1 MPEFLSTFLRDLV
14 HHIRFVDIIDI
25 AFISFFL
32 YAIINW
38 LRQSVSW
45 KAMLS
50 VFILVAVYFLA
61 RFFDMYLTEML
72 MEGLFFVI
80 LIGIVVVFQSDIR
93 RFMDRLGTWR
103 FLSGQPAL
111 PSSSLTI
118 DTLTEAASK
127 MAAAKTGALIIIRG
141 SESWDRHVH
150 GGIPLNG
157 EITIPLLL
165 SIFNTKAPG
174 HDGAVLI
181 EGDKILK
188 FGTHLPLSTKLYK
201 IGSGG
206 TRHAAALGISEL
218 CDAFIIVV
226 SEERGVI
233 SVASGGDLN
242 VLSSPGELKN
252 RLEAFWEKHYSNGER
267 NHLAWWKKRS
277 LRTALVSVALAVTFW
292 FAFAYQ
298 TGNLYRT
305 FEVPIEFKNLKSS
318 KIALTDS
325 VPVNARVT
333 LSGSQQAFR
342 LFDPSQLVISF
353 DLSKVNPN
361 SKDLTI
367 NRNNMNLPADLH
379 VYETLPQTISI
390 HKKKYKARLL
400 PVRVDT
406 TGNLPK
412 GLTLEGISANPSNVH
427 VEIPDDD
434 DNGIKSI
441 STAKIDLSDINKTTR
456 MTSQLQ
462 LPGDIQLSQKEPSK
476 VNVTIK
482 VKHN

>member
-1 MPEFLSTFLRDLV
+1 MPESIVAFLRDFA
-14 HHIRFVDIIDI
+14 HHIRFVDVLDI

-32 YAIINW
+32 YVIINW

-72 MEGLFFVI
+72 IEGLFFVI

-103 FLSGQPAL
+103 FLSGRPSL

-127 MAAAKTGALIIIRG
+127 MAAAKTGALIIIHG

-165 SIFNTKAPG
+165 SIFNTKSPG

-181 EGDKILK
+181 EGDKIVK

-218 CDAFIIVV
+218 CDAFVIVV

-233 SVASGGDLN
+233 SVASEGDLN

-252 RLEAFWEKHYSNGER
+252 HLEAFWLKHYSDEGK
-267 NHLAWWKKRS
+267 NHLVWWKKRS
-277 LRTALVSVALAVTFW
+277 LRTAIFSIALAVTFW

-318 KIALTDS
+318 KVAFTDS

-342 LFDPSQLVISF
+342 LFDSSQLVISF
-353 DLSKVNPN
+353 DLSKVDPN
-361 SKDLTI
+361 SKDLII
-367 NRNNMNLPADLH
+367 NRDNMNLPADLH
-379 VYETLPQTISI
+379 VYETLPQTITI
-390 HKKKYKARLL
+390 HKKKFLSRLL
-400 PVRVDT
+400 PVKVDT
-406 TGNLPK
+406 TGSLQK
-412 GLTLEGISANPSNVH
+412 GLILEGISINPSKIH
-427 VEIPDDD
+427 IEISDADDK
-434 DNGIKSI
+434 GIKSI
-441 STAKIDLSDINKTTR
+441 STAEVDLSDISQTTKITR
-456 MTSQLQ
+456 QLQ
-462 LPGDIQLSQKEPSK
+462 LPGDVQLSQKESSR
-476 VNVTIK
+476 VAVTIK
-482 VKHN
+482 VKHK

>member
-1 MPEFLSTFLRDLV
+1 MTESISILFHDLA
-14 HHIRFVDIIDI
+14 HHIRFVDILDI

-61 RFFDMYLTEML
+61 RFLDMYLTEML

-103 FLSGQPAL
+103 FLSGQPSL

-118 DTLTEAASK
+118 DTLTEATAK

-174 HDGAVLI
+174 HDGAILI

-226 SEERGVI
+226 SEERGII

-242 VLSSPGELKN
+242 VLSSTGELKN
-252 RLEAFWEKHYSNGER
+252 QLEAFWEKHYSNGKK

-277 LRTALVSVALAVTFW
+277 LRTALASVALSVAFW

-298 TGNLYRT
+298 TGSLFRT

-318 KIALTDS
+318 KIAIADS
-325 VPVNARVT
+325 VPVNVRVT

-342 LFDPSQLVISF
+342 LFDPTKLVISF

-361 SKDLTI
+361 SKQITI
-367 NRNNMNLPADLH
+367 NRDNMNLPADLH
-379 VYETLPQTISI
+379 VYETLPQTISV
-390 HKKKYKARLL
+390 HQKKYKTHLL
-400 PVRVDT
+400 PVKVDT
-406 TGNLPK
+406 TGKLQKNLI
-412 GLTLEGISANPSNVH
+412 LEDISINPSKIH
-427 VEIPDDD
+427 VEIPEDD
-434 DNGIKSI
+434 DNEIKSI
-441 STAKIDLSDINKTTR
+441 STAKIDLSDINQTTK
-456 MTSQLQ
+456 MTRQLQ
-462 LPGDIQLSQKEPSK
+462 LPGDVQLSQKEPSK